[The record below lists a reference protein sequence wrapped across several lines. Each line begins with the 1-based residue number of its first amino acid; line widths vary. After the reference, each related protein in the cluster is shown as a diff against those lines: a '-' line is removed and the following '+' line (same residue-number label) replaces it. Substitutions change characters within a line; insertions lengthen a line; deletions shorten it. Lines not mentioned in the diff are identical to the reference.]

1 MLPLDSEPV
10 ASLASNS
17 DWLRDVDEL
26 ETLVSKF
33 VSRLPTPISSFLLAS
48 SISMASVSAGCV
60 SAAAAGGCGGFV
72 GAEFE
77 SVATLTFLCSRFFLL
92 GPFLTGRVS
101 FWASIFQHWRL
112 ES

>member
-1 MLPLDSEPV
+1 MSIRLLPLDSEPV

-77 SVATLTFLCSRFFLL
+77 SVATLTFL
-92 GPFLTGRVS
+92 
-101 FWASIFQHWRL
+101 
-112 ES
+112 